1 MYTQNPAS
9 VTIRSM
15 GTAGRVLKTVLEK
28 YEISQGKLATV
39 MGIGSSNV
47 FRWANELRDPS
58 SETVLAIIRAL
69 YQIDLKAAEEFK
81 ALYLSDL
88 DAREP

>member
-1 MYTQNPAS
+1 
-9 VTIRSM
+9 M
-15 GTAGRVLKTVLEK
+15 GRAGKVLKTVLEK
-28 YEISQGKLATV
+28 YDISQGKLAAV

-69 YQIDLKAAEEFK
+69 YKINLEAAEDFK
-81 ALYLSDL
+81 QMYLENL
-88 DAREP
+88 DEGT

>member
-1 MYTQNPAS
+1 
-9 VTIRSM
+9 M
-15 GTAGRVLKTVLEK
+15 GRAGKVLKTVLEK

-47 FRWANELRDPS
+47 FRSANGLRDPS

-69 YQIDLKAAEEFK
+69 YKIDSTAAEEFES
-81 ALYLSDL
+81 LYLTGL
-88 DAREP
+88 DTD

>member
-1 MYTQNPAS
+1 
-9 VTIRSM
+9 M
-15 GTAGRVLKTVLEK
+15 GRAGKVLKTVLEK
-28 YEISQGKLATV
+28 YDISQGKLAAV

-69 YQIDLKAAEEFK
+69 YKIDVEAAEDFK
-81 ALYLSDL
+81 LLYLSNIETSDGP
-88 DAREP
+88 DA

>member
-1 MYTQNPAS
+1 MYTQIPAS
-9 VTIRSM
+9 ETIRSM
-15 GTAGRVLKTVLEK
+15 GKAGKVLKTVLEK
-28 YEISQGKLATV
+28 YGISQGKLATV

-69 YQIDLKAAEEFK
+69 YKIDSNAAEEFK
-81 ALYLSDL
+81 MLYLSDL
-88 DAREP
+88 DTPD